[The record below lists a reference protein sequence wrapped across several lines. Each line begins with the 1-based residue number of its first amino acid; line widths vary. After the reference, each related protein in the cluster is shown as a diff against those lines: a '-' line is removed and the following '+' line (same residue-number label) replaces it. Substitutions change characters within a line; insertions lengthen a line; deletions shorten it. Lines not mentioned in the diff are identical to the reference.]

1 MDPRAIKTV
10 ARPLVEDGQKA
21 SERMHRITTRHRSC
35 EPCPI
40 RSPVSTHRC
49 VVRRDPP
56 TDLAHNRGPRF
67 VGLTVTDALAQLDCP
82 GLQEIRRQIADGT
95 YLTQDKL
102 NVVYD
107 RLVAILNR
115 VSEENERVTA

>member
-1 MDPRAIKTV
+1 MV
-10 ARPLVEDGQKA
+10 
-21 SERMHRITTRHRSC
+21 
-35 EPCPI
+35 
-40 RSPVSTHRC
+40 
-49 VVRRDPP
+49 
-56 TDLAHNRGPRF
+56 HNRGPRL

-82 GLQEIRRQIADGT
+82 DLQEIRRQIADGT

>member
-1 MDPRAIKTV
+1 
-10 ARPLVEDGQKA
+10 
-21 SERMHRITTRHRSC
+21 MHRITPRHRTC

-40 RSPVSTHRC
+40 RSPVGTHRC
-49 VVRRDPP
+49 AVRRGSA
-56 TDLAHNRGPRF
+56 TDLPGPRATNL

-95 YLTQDKL
+95 YLTPDKL
-102 NVVYD
+102 NFVYQ
-107 RLVAILNR
+107 RLLTILNR